1 MRRVLTIMLVVAVAT
16 LLSATLAAAAGA
28 SGGPTVKAKGAAY
41 IHWYQ
46 AKQHIGRHGTVG
58 GPVKATIYEKRVS
71 GHPTFINIGRDYP
84 NKARF
89 TVVIWEKYRQAFPF
103 RPEAKYRGRTLLVTG
118 KIRWFEGC
126 AEMFVRSPAAIKI
139 IR

>member
-1 MRRVLTIMLVVAVAT
+1 MRRVLTMLLVVVLAT
-16 LLSATLAAAAGA
+16 LLSATLVAAAGA
-28 SGGPTVKAKGAAY
+28 SGAPAAKGVAY

-46 AKQHIGRHGTVG
+46 AKQHIGHHGTVG

-71 GHPTFINIGRDYP
+71 GHPTFLNIGRDYP

-89 TVVIWEKYRQAFPF
+89 TVVIWEKYRRAFPF
-103 RPEAKYRGRTLLVTG
+103 RPEVEYAGHTLLVTG
-118 KIRWFEGC
+118 KIRMYEGC

-139 IR
+139 IH